1 MKIKKLNIEGLFDR
15 LNYSLGFPENETI
28 LLLGPN
34 GSGKTTILKIIYA
47 VAQGGSGY
55 FFKVYYLKKSMSN
68 IIQASL

>member
-47 VAQGGSGY
+47 VAQRQWLFFQSLLFLGIMY
-55 FFKVYYLKKSMSN
+55 F
-68 IIQASL
+68 